1 MLHSFISR
9 LALSLSLLF
18 LSLVPAANAAL
29 RLPRLISDGMVL
41 QRNRPLTVWGW
52 ADATQPVTVSLL
64 KEGKAS
70 KPLCTASATADA
82 QGYWSLT
89 LPSQKAGGPFRLRIT
104 AGDAAEVQEIS
115 DVWVGDVWLFSG
127 QSNIDT
133 NLERV
138 HPQYPD
144 EIDND
149 STSRVR
155 LFKVENTAELH
166 APRNDV
172 RSSGWQYLSR
182 RSGWRFT
189 ALGYFMG
196 KRMLQQTGVVQGIV
210 QSSWGGTPIESWLPV
225 NEVQRFAPLMVTEA
239 RLHDDAE
246 YRQQTAAANMRA
258 SQRWNQLLE
267 ELDPGITEGW
277 TAADLDDSGWQPTNQ
292 YHLTAQPRRGFCGT
306 YWLRQHIHIDAAH
319 AGKDARLL
327 LGTLVDADFTYLN
340 GQQIGST
347 GYQYPPR
354 RYTLPGHLL
363 REGDNV
369 LTVRF
374 VNRGLYPK
382 FIQQKP
388 YQIIF
393 ADGTVQ
399 PLSEEWLVHD
409 GVQMPS
415 QPGLPSNYQNMASAA
430 YNGMLSPLAPYTF
443 AGAVWY
449 QGESNTDRPVL
460 YEQELTTLISTWRQ
474 LFRQPLLP
482 FVIVQL
488 ANFMEPSAQPQ
499 ESSWARLRE
508 SQRRAVAATPNAR
521 LAVALGLGEA
531 NDIHPLRK
539 KELAERCALAF
550 DALVFG
556 KKVTL
561 SPQPL
566 SATQTTGNHV
576 LITFDTPLAEGHV
589 SGFEV
594 SAGSQPF
601 QNIEATA
608 QGNTVELTLPSSIL
622 HLASSLRIR
631 YAWKDNPVDA
641 DLRSSANALP
651 ATSFEMD
658 VAVQP

>member
-172 RSSGWQYLSR
+172 RS
-182 RSGWRFT
+182 
-189 ALGYFMG
+189 
-196 KRMLQQTGVVQGIV
+196 
-210 QSSWGGTPIESWLPV
+210 TPIESWLPV

-374 VNRGLYPK
+374 VNRGPYPK

-399 PLSEEWLVHD
+399 PLSEEWLAHD

-474 LFRQPLLP
+474 LFRQPSLP

-550 DALVFG
+550 DDLVFG

-608 QGNTVELTLPSSIL
+608 QGNTVELTLPSTSQ
-622 HLASSLRIR
+622 SLRVR

-658 VAVQP
+658 VTAP